1 MIEPEDIDLDSF
13 VRTSAPLL
21 GLVLDELEQAAVSEV
36 LRGLVRQAA
45 LVLDHPLGDE
55 P

>member
-1 MIEPEDIDLDSF
+1 MIEPEKIDLDSF
-13 VRTSAPLL
+13 VGASAPLL
-21 GLVLDELEQAAVSEV
+21 GLELDEPAQAAASEA

-45 LVLDHPLGDE
+45 FVLDHPLGDE

>member
-1 MIEPEDIDLDSF
+1 MIEPEDIDLGSF
-13 VRTSAPLL
+13 VGASAPLL
-21 GLVLDELEQAAVSEV
+21 GLELDELARAAVSEV